1 MLAFVIISIL
11 HVVIGEIVPK
21 SYTLPRAEQVALAV
35 APLIGV
41 FFFVFAWFIAFL
53 DWLAQL
59 VMRML
64 GIPPT
69 DELEGSHSEVELRM
83 LLRQGE
89 RAGVLEAE
97 EQQMIDKVFD
107 FSDTPV
113 EDVMVPRPDIVALPV
128 ALTPT
133 AAMEQVLQHPY
144 TRYPV
149 YGEDFDD
156 VLGVLH
162 VRRLFVALQN
172 GAAASTDLRALLY
185 PAHLV
190 PETKRLGQL
199 LTEIRRQKGHMAI
212 VVDEYGSV
220 AGLVTLEDL
229 LEEIVG
235 EIDDEFDPEDA
246 PIVRLGP
253 DRYRVEGSLPVEE
266 FNERFERDLS
276 DEDYHTVGGIVFGE
290 LGRAPAVGD
299 SVEIG
304 TSSSTSRRSTARAS
318 CTPTRRCSRYPRRT
332 RRQGRRRLVS
342 YRPARGGAGSD
353 LMQAAPLTVA
363 LIAINIVVYVLQA
376 RASTSSCMMDSGTTG
391 GSQAVQGSVDGHYGL
406 WGPMVSS
413 GEWWRLLTSGFLHAN
428 LIHIGSNMLALFFIG
443 RALEPALGWL
453 RLGVIY
459 FVSLAAGSLGV
470 MLLEPGTLSSA
481 PRARSSASWAR
492 S

>member
-1 MLAFVIISIL
+1 MTAWTGLEFVLIALCILWNAFFVSAEYAFVSVRHTRLDELVAEGNRRARTVRKIVSDPSHFIAAFQLGITLSSVALGALGEPAVATVLESAFGTVSTWAATTVSILLAFVIISVL
-11 HVVIGEIVPK
+11 HVVLGEIVPK

-35 APLIGV
+35 APLMGV
-41 FFFVFAWFIAFL
+41 FFFVFAWFISFL

-64 GIPPT
+64 GITPT
-69 DELEGSHSEVELRM
+69 DELEGSHSEIELRM

-89 RAGVLEAE
+89 RAGVLEAD

-133 AAMEQVLQHPY
+133 AAMEQVLAHPY

-149 YGEDFDD
+149 YGDEFDD

-190 PETKRLGQL
+190 PETKRLGHL

-235 EIDDEFDPEDA
+235 EIDDEFDLEDA
-246 PIVRLGP
+246 PIQRLGP
-253 DRYRVEGSLPVEE
+253 DRYRVEGSLTVEE

-276 DEDYHTVGGIVFGE
+276 DEDYHTVGGVVFGE

-299 SVEIG
+299 SVEVG
-304 TSSSTSRRSTARAS
+304 GVKFDVAAVDGSRILHADATLLPS
-318 CTPTRRCSRYPRRT
+318 
-332 RRQGRRRLVS
+332 
-342 YRPARGGAGSD
+342 PARTHRDDEDGD
-353 LMQAAPLTVA
+353 
-363 LIAINIVVYVLQA
+363 
-376 RASTSSCMMDSGTTG
+376 SS
-391 GSQAVQGSVDGHYGL
+391 
-406 WGPMVSS
+406 
-413 GEWWRLLTSGFLHAN
+413 
-428 LIHIGSNMLALFFIG
+428 
-443 RALEPALGWL
+443 
-453 RLGVIY
+453 
-459 FVSLAAGSLGV
+459 
-470 MLLEPGTLSSA
+470 
-481 PRARSSASWAR
+481 
-492 S
+492 

>member
-1 MLAFVIISIL
+1 MLDSLFGHVSFFASAVVSVALALFFISIL

-35 APLIGV
+35 APLIAV
-41 FFFVFAWFIAFL
+41 FFFVFGWFISFL
-53 DWLAQL
+53 DWLADL
-59 VMRML
+59 VMRLL
-64 GIPPT
+64 GIET
-69 DELEGSHSEVELRM
+69 INELEASHSEIELRM

-89 RAGVLEAE
+89 RAGVLEPD

-128 ALTPT
+128 ALTPS
-133 AAMEQVLQHPY
+133 AAMEQVLAHPY

-149 YGEDFDD
+149 YGDEFDD

-172 GAAASTDLRALLY
+172 GAATSSDLRGLLY

-190 PETKRLGQL
+190 PETKRLGHL
-199 LTEIRRQKGHMAI
+199 LTEIRRQKGHLAI

-246 PIVRLGP
+246 PILRLGP
-253 DRYRVEGSLPVEE
+253 DRYRLEGSFPVEE
-266 FNERFERDLS
+266 FNERFQRHLS

-299 SVEIG
+299 SVEVG
-304 TSSSTSRRSTARAS
+304 H
-318 CTPTRRCSRYPRRT
+318 
-332 RRQGRRRLVS
+332 VKF
-342 YRPARGGAGSD
+342 D
-353 LMQAAPLTVA
+353 VAA
-363 LIAINIVVYVLQA
+363 
-376 RASTSSCMMDSGTTG
+376 
-391 GSQAVQGSVDGHYGL
+391 VDGTRILHTDAT
-406 WGPMVSS
+406 
-413 GEWWRLLTSGFLHAN
+413 LLPL
-428 LIHIGSNMLALFFIG
+428 
-443 RALEPALGWL
+443 PK
-453 RLGVIY
+453 
-459 FVSLAAGSLGV
+459 
-470 MLLEPGTLSSA
+470 
-481 PRARSSASWAR
+481 RSDDDDEDGDDS
-492 S
+492 

>member
-1 MLAFVIISIL
+1 VSTVTIFELVAIILCVLWNGYFVAAEYAFVSVRRTRLDELVNDGSRRARMVRGIVRDPSHFITGITVGITLSSLALGAVGEPVVSRLLERAFGHISVPSGVIS
-11 HVVIGEIVPK
+11 VVIAFIIIVIPQVVVGEIVPK

-35 APLIGV
+35 APPIRV
-41 FFFVFAWFIAFL
+41 FFVAFGWFITFL
-53 DWLAQL
+53 DWLSQRLMHA
-59 VMRML
+59 L
-64 GIPPT
+64 GVQTT
-69 DELEGSHSEVELRM
+69 DELEGAHSEVELRM

-89 RAGVLEAE
+89 RSGVLEAE
-97 EQQMIDKVFD
+97 EQEMIDKVFD

-113 EDVMVPRPDIVALPV
+113 EHVMVPRPDIVALPV

-133 AAMEQVLQHPY
+133 AAMEQVLKHPY

-149 YGEDFDD
+149 YDEEFDT

-172 GAAASTDLRALLY
+172 GAGTAPDLRSLLY

-199 LTEIRRQKGHMAI
+199 LAEIRRQKGHMAI

-266 FNERFERDLS
+266 FNERFERSLS
-276 DEDYHTVGGIVFGE
+276 DDDYHTVGGVVFGE

-304 TSSSTSRRSTARAS
+304 H
-318 CTPTRRCSRYPRRT
+318 
-332 RRQGRRRLVS
+332 VKF
-342 YRPARGGAGSD
+342 D
-353 LMQAAPLTVA
+353 VAA
-363 LIAINIVVYVLQA
+363 
-376 RASTSSCMMDSGTTG
+376 
-391 GSQAVQGSVDGHYGL
+391 VDGT
-406 WGPMVSS
+406 
-413 GEWWRLLTSGFLHAN
+413 RILHADAT
-428 LIHIGSNMLALFFIG
+428 LLALPERVG
-443 RALEPALGWL
+443 DD
-453 RLGVIY
+453 VDDDD
-459 FVSLAAGSLGV
+459 S
-470 MLLEPGTLSSA
+470 
-481 PRARSSASWAR
+481 
-492 S
+492 

>member
-1 MLAFVIISIL
+1 MSLWTGLEFVLIAFCILWNAFFVSAEYAFVSVRHTRLDELVAKGNRRARTVRKIVSDPSHFIAAFQLGITLSSVALGALGEPAVAAVLESAFGTVSTWAATTVSILLAFVIISIL
-11 HVVIGEIVPK
+11 HVVLGEIVPK

-41 FFFVFAWFIAFL
+41 FFFVFAWFITFL

-64 GIPPT
+64 GITPT
-69 DELEGSHSEVELRM
+69 DELEGSHSEIELRM

-89 RAGVLEAE
+89 RAGVLEPD

-107 FSDTPV
+107 FFDTPV
-113 EDVMVPRPDIVALPV
+113 EHVMVPRPDIVALPV

-133 AAMEQVLQHPY
+133 AAMEQVLKHPY

-149 YGEDFDD
+149 YGDEFDE

-190 PETKRLGQL
+190 PETKRLGHL
-199 LTEIRRQKGHMAI
+199 LTEIRRRKSHMAI
-212 VVDEYGSV
+212 VLDEYGSV

-246 PIVRLGP
+246 AIQRLGP

-299 SVEIG
+299 SVEVG
-304 TSSSTSRRSTARAS
+304 NVKFDVAAVDGSRILHADATLL
-318 CTPTRRCSRYPRRT
+318 PP
-332 RRQGRRRLVS
+332 
-342 YRPARGGAGSD
+342 PARPHEDDQDG
-353 LMQAAPLTVA
+353 
-363 LIAINIVVYVLQA
+363 N
-376 RASTSSCMMDSGTTG
+376 AS
-391 GSQAVQGSVDGHYGL
+391 
-406 WGPMVSS
+406 
-413 GEWWRLLTSGFLHAN
+413 
-428 LIHIGSNMLALFFIG
+428 
-443 RALEPALGWL
+443 
-453 RLGVIY
+453 
-459 FVSLAAGSLGV
+459 
-470 MLLEPGTLSSA
+470 
-481 PRARSSASWAR
+481 
-492 S
+492 

>member
-1 MLAFVIISIL
+1 MSFVTALELVLIAFFVLWNAFFVSAEYAFVSVRHTRLDELAARGNRRARTVRKIVADPSRFIAAFQLGITLSSVALGALGEPAVASVLDSIFGSVSTWAASAVSVGLAFVLISIL
-11 HVVIGEIVPK
+11 HVVLGEIVPK
-21 SYTLPRAEQVALAV
+21 SYTLPRAERVALAV

-59 VMRML
+59 VMRAL
-64 GIPPT
+64 GIPT
-69 DELEGSHSEVELRM
+69 TNELEASHSEIELRM

-89 RAGVLEAE
+89 RSGVLETD

-128 ALTPT
+128 SLTPT
-133 AAMEQVLQHPY
+133 AAMEEVLQHPY

-149 YGEDFDD
+149 YEEEFDN

-162 VRRLFVALQN
+162 VRSLFVALQN
-172 GAAASTDLRALLY
+172 GDADSADLRGLLY

-190 PETKRLGQL
+190 PETKRLGHL
-199 LTEIRRQKGHMAI
+199 MTEIRRQRGHMAI
-212 VVDEYGSV
+212 VIDEYGSV

-253 DRYRVEGSLPVEE
+253 DLYRVEGSLPVEE
-266 FNERFERDLS
+266 FNQRFDRNLS
-276 DEDYHTVGGIVFGE
+276 DDDYHTVGGIVFGE

-304 TSSSTSRRSTARAS
+304 HVKFD
-318 CTPTRRCSRYPRRT
+318 
-332 RRQGRRRLVS
+332 VS
-342 YRPARGGAGSD
+342 D
-353 LMQAAPLTVA
+353 
-363 LIAINIVVYVLQA
+363 
-376 RASTSSCMMDSGTTG
+376 
-391 GSQAVQGSVDGHYGL
+391 VDGT
-406 WGPMVSS
+406 
-413 GEWWRLLTSGFLHAN
+413 RILHADAT
-428 LIHIGSNMLALFFIG
+428 LLP
-443 RALEPALGWL
+443 RPEP
-453 RLGVIY
+453 
-459 FVSLAAGSLGV
+459 
-470 MLLEPGTLSSA
+470 SSDDDDGDA
-481 PRARSSASWAR
+481 
-492 S
+492 

>member
-1 MLAFVIISIL
+1 VSIVTAVELLLIAFCILWNAFFVSAEYAFVSVRHTRLDELASKGNRRARTVRKIVADPRRFIAAFQLGITLSSVALGALGEPAVARVLESVFGSVSTWASRAVAVTVAFVFISIL
-11 HVVIGEIVPK
+11 HVVLGEIVPK
-21 SYTLPRAEQVALAV
+21 SYTLPRAERVALAV

-41 FFFVFAWFIAFL
+41 FFFVFAWFIRFL
-53 DWLAQL
+53 DWLAHL
-59 VMRML
+59 VMRLL
-64 GIPPT
+64 GIQST
-69 DELEGSHSEVELRM
+69 SEFDGTHSEVELRM

-89 RAGVLEAE
+89 RSGVLEAE
-97 EQQMIDKVFD
+97 EQAMIEKVFD

-113 EDVMVPRPDIVALPV
+113 EHVMVPRPDIVALPV
-128 ALTPT
+128 ALTPA

-149 YGEDFDD
+149 YGDEFDN

-172 GAAASTDLRALLY
+172 GAAASADLHALLY

-190 PETKRLGQL
+190 PETKRLSQL
-199 LTEIRRQKGHMAI
+199 LAEIRRQKGHMAI

-276 DEDYHTVGGIVFGE
+276 DDDYHTVGGIVFGE

-299 SVEIG
+299 SVEVG
-304 TSSSTSRRSTARAS
+304 H
-318 CTPTRRCSRYPRRT
+318 
-332 RRQGRRRLVS
+332 VKF
-342 YRPARGGAGSD
+342 D
-353 LMQAAPLTVA
+353 VAA
-363 LIAINIVVYVLQA
+363 
-376 RASTSSCMMDSGTTG
+376 
-391 GSQAVQGSVDGHYGL
+391 VDGT
-406 WGPMVSS
+406 
-413 GEWWRLLTSGFLHAN
+413 RILHAD
-428 LIHIGSNMLALFFIG
+428 AT
-443 RALEPALGWL
+443 
-453 RLGVIY
+453 
-459 FVSLAAGSLGV
+459 
-470 MLLEPGTLSSA
+470 LL
-481 PRARSSASWAR
+481 PRPEHRDEDEDGNTS
-492 S
+492 

>member
-1 MLAFVIISIL
+1 MSVITAIELVLIAFCILWNAFFVSAEYAFVSVRHTRLDELAAEGNRRARTVRKIVADPSHFIAAMQLGITLSSVALGALGEPAVASVLEAAFGSVSDWTARFVSVGLAFVIISIL

-35 APLIGV
+35 APPIGV
-41 FFFVFAWFIAFL
+41 FFFVFAWFISFL

-64 GIPPT
+64 GITPT
-69 DELEGSHSEVELRM
+69 DELEGSHSEIELRM

-89 RAGVLEAE
+89 RSGVLESE

-128 ALTPT
+128 ALTPQ

-149 YGEDFDD
+149 YDEEFDD

-190 PETKRLGQL
+190 PETKRLGHL

-266 FNERFERDLS
+266 FNERFHRELS

-304 TSSSTSRRSTARAS
+304 H
-318 CTPTRRCSRYPRRT
+318 
-332 RRQGRRRLVS
+332 VKF
-342 YRPARGGAGSD
+342 D
-353 LMQAAPLTVA
+353 VA
-363 LIAINIVVYVLQA
+363 
-376 RASTSSCMMDSGTTG
+376 T
-391 GSQAVQGSVDGHYGL
+391 VDGT
-406 WGPMVSS
+406 
-413 GEWWRLLTSGFLHAN
+413 RILHAD
-428 LIHIGSNMLALFFIG
+428 AT
-443 RALEPALGWL
+443 
-453 RLGVIY
+453 
-459 FVSLAAGSLGV
+459 
-470 MLLEPGTLSSA
+470 LLPVPEKDGDDEDGDDS
-481 PRARSSASWAR
+481 
-492 S
+492 

>member
-1 MLAFVIISIL
+1 MSIVTAVELLLIAFCILWNAFFVSAEYAFVSVRHTRLDELAAQGNRRARTVRKIVADPSRFIAAFQLGITLSSVALGALGEPAVASVLDSAFGSVSTWAAAAVSVGVAFVLISIL
-11 HVVIGEIVPK
+11 HVVLGEIVPK
-21 SYTLPRAEQVALAV
+21 SYTLPRAEQVALTV

-59 VMRML
+59 VMRAL
-64 GIPPT
+64 GIPT
-69 DELEGSHSEVELRM
+69 TNELEASHSEIELRM

-89 RAGVLEAE
+89 RAGVLETD

-128 ALTPT
+128 SLSPK
-133 AAMEQVLQHPY
+133 AAMEEVLQHPY

-149 YGEDFDD
+149 YEEEFDN

-162 VRRLFVALQN
+162 VRSLFVALQN
-172 GAAASTDLRALLY
+172 GDAERADLRGLCY

-190 PETKRLGQL
+190 PETKRLGHL
-199 LTEIRRQKGHMAI
+199 LTEIRRQRGHMAI

-266 FNERFERDLS
+266 FNERFDRNLS
-276 DEDYHTVGGIVFGE
+276 DDDYHTVGGIVFGE
-290 LGRAPAVGD
+290 LGRAPAIGD

-304 TSSSTSRRSTARAS
+304 HVKFDVADVEGTRILHTDATLLPRPEPTSDDDDD
-318 CTPTRRCSRYPRRT
+318 
-332 RRQGRRRLVS
+332 G
-342 YRPARGGAGSD
+342 
-353 LMQAAPLTVA
+353 
-363 LIAINIVVYVLQA
+363 
-376 RASTSSCMMDSGTTG
+376 DS
-391 GSQAVQGSVDGHYGL
+391 
-406 WGPMVSS
+406 
-413 GEWWRLLTSGFLHAN
+413 
-428 LIHIGSNMLALFFIG
+428 
-443 RALEPALGWL
+443 
-453 RLGVIY
+453 
-459 FVSLAAGSLGV
+459 
-470 MLLEPGTLSSA
+470 
-481 PRARSSASWAR
+481 
-492 S
+492 